1 MFSMT
6 AFHSHDDDF
15 LYEYQ
20 CQIKSL
26 PQDRRGDRATKPA
39 AIRRPGIRG
48 LYYWTRGIA
57 RRVYRFIERQQEQP
71 SDS

>member
-6 AFHSHDDDF
+6 AFHAHDDDF

-26 PQDRRGDRATKPA
+26 PRDTRSDRTTKPRV
-39 AIRRPGIRG
+39 IRRPGIRG
-48 LYYWTRGIA
+48 LYYRTISFA
-57 RRVYRFIERQQEQP
+57 RRVYRFVQRQQ
-71 SDS
+71 D